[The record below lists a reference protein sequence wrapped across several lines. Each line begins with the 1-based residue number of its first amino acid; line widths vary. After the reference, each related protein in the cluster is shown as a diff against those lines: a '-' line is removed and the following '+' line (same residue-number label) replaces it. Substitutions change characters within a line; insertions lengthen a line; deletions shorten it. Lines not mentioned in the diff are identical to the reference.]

1 MKKDIAMEKGEIRA
15 LIVDDLKA
23 AREEIREHIDAL
35 GHASDEAG
43 CVEEARKMLKNHA
56 YNYVVLDLQLP
67 MRDGKPDKI
76 EYGKAF
82 LDEII
87 AAYLYM
93 GIVVVTGHGK
103 TYLHVVD
110 VMGRSPLVRYVPKP
124 FDDDPRNPRLTDM
137 IKIVL
142 EKVDQYR
149 KEGLL
154 PCAQSKAA
162 CDCAIGAIDVR
173 AIRRRKNSQVFC
185 LVNGEE
191 RSFSYREHEIL
202 CLYAQEQSKHGDD
215 LERHKVELNSD
226 LFGIEDEEN
235 MIIALSRLRKK
246 IEKYLPE
253 GHPKLLVN
261 FSYRCY
267 YLGCHCIDSTDS
279 TT

>member
-1 MKKDIAMEKGEIRA
+1 MKMDKAMDKGEIRA

-23 AREEIREHIDAL
+23 ARDDIREHIDAL
-35 GHASDEAG
+35 GHASDEAD

-67 MRDGKPDKI
+67 MRAGKPDKI

-87 AAYLYM
+87 GAYLYM

-124 FDDDPRNPRLTDM
+124 FDDDPRNPKLTDM
-137 IKIVL
+137 IRIVL
-142 EKVDQYR
+142 EKVHQYR
-149 KEGLL
+149 SDGLL

-162 CDCAIGAIDVR
+162 CGCAIGTIDVR
-173 AIRRRKNSQVFC
+173 VIRRKKNSQVFC
-185 LVNGEE
+185 LVNGTEQP
-191 RSFSYREHEIL
+191 FSYREHAIL
-202 CLYAQEQSKHGDD
+202 VLYAQGQSKHEDAQ
-215 LERHKVELNSD
+215 ERYKVELNSD
-226 LFGIEDEEN
+226 LFGIEDEDN
-235 MIIALSRLRKK
+235 MVIALSRLRKK

-253 GHPKLLVN
+253 GHPKLLEN

-267 YLGCHCIDSTDS
+267 YLGCYCIDSTE
-279 TT
+279 